1 VQALGKHGEW
11 RITLMVVVG
20 IVVTL
25 LGFALSVASLGMAAS
40 VGGRLIMTLLGI
52 GISLFGII
60 GLLNPAYMKNAIW
73 KKEAR
78 R

>member
-1 VQALGKHGEW
+1 
-11 RITLMVVVG
+11 MVAAG

-25 LGFALSVASLGMAAS
+25 LGWVLAVASVGVASGVGARLIITLLGMA
-40 VGGRLIMTLLGI
+40 
-52 GISLFGII
+52 ISLFGII
-60 GLLNPAYMKNAIW
+60 GILNPAYVKNAIW